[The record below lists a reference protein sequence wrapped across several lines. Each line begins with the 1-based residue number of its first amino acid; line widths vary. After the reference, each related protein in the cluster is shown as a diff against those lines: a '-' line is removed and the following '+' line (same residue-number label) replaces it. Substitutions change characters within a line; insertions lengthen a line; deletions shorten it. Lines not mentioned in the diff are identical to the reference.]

1 MSARWSY
8 PFVWLG
14 VPLVLIIL
22 FAAGPLIALFIAGGI
37 ADALGCTVPV
47 AALPPCPFMG
57 HDLAD
62 TLAIMVFL
70 GYLAFWTLPMGGT
83 ALAIWLVIACIVTAI
98 WWWRRQR
105 QA

>member
-1 MSARWSY
+1 
-8 PFVWLG
+8 
-14 VPLVLIIL
+14 
-22 FAAGPLIALFIAGGI
+22 
-37 ADALGCTVPV
+37 
-47 AALPPCPFMG
+47 MG

-98 WWWRRQR
+98 WWWRRRR